1 VSGFVNM
8 SQVAL
13 VTGRVNYICTEELK
27 RG

>member
-1 VSGFVNM
+1 M

>member
-1 VSGFVNM
+1 M

-13 VTGRVNYICTEELK
+13 VTGRVNYICTEELR